1 MAIRKAKPSRPANVR
16 KPSKAVSGKARRKP
30 VRPSIAKPKDCE
42 SKPHPIRQEATGAQ
56 LVDRVREVTEEKYVL
71 IGKQCA
77 RDLYAIAAA
86 KPGSFHGRN
95 GLIMGIGS
103 LLIEQAAGEAFMF
116 CRRDWAPFLDD
127 ALAAIREAFEGWVCE
142 FFGKDAAS
150 LGLDRAADEGFARAL
165 QSARQAARKAA

>member
-103 LLIEQAAGEAFMF
+103 L
-116 CRRDWAPFLDD
+116 
-127 ALAAIREAFEGWVCE
+127 AAIREAFEGWVCK